1 MSKTSTHLIIVI
13 LAIFGLKA
21 AGPQVRGVL
30 AILFVISALFILLTG
45 SEGIGWVIKTFGK

>member
-1 MSKTSTHLIIVI
+1 MNRNVTHWAIVI

-30 AILFVISALFILLTG
+30 AILFVITAIWLLSG
-45 SEGIGWVIKTFGK
+45 ASGLDKMSHLLKH

>member
-1 MSKTSTHLIIVI
+1 MNRNTTHLIIVI

-30 AILFVISALFILLTG
+30 AILFVIATFWLLSG
-45 SEGIGWVIKTFGK
+45 ASGLDKMSHLLKH

>member
-1 MSKTSTHLIIVI
+1 MNRNTTHLIIVI